1 MPLLNNLPCMGRET
15 VGGAELAHGTAET
28 MAAHRITV
36 YDGRED
42 TEGETPL
49 LRLKIEA
56 ESCGS
61 SQKEHNITAD
71 EQEFE

>member
-1 MPLLNNLPCMGRET
+1 MYGAWHW
-15 VGGAELAHGTAET
+15 GGAELARGTAET

-61 SQKEHNITAD
+61 SQKEHNNC
-71 EQEFE
+71 